1 MCEGS
6 PFNEY
11 TMKLKLLL
19 FTTLITASAIT
30 ARANNTIP
38 GTGEEN
44 KKSDI
49 AGGVIQAESKKPL
62 TNVSVTAYSSN
73 KREKVVLTDGS
84 GNYSF
89 NELKPGTYKL
99 VFEKTGYKKVT
110 KDRVTIK
117 SDEGCQLNV
126 EMDEEEAFH
135 IMPGQILSDFD

>member
-1 MCEGS
+1 
-6 PFNEY
+6 
-11 TMKLKLLL
+11 MKLKLLL
-19 FTTLITASAIT
+19 FTTLLTAGAIT
-30 ARANNTIP
+30 ARANNTTP
-38 GTGEEN
+38 GSGEEN

-110 KDRVTIK
+110 KERVTIK

-126 EMDEEEAFH
+126 EMDEEEVFH